1 MSHDLKKFKFL
12 KKIIG
17 SIGYKLVDKKSVK
30 TERLI
35 DNFSLKIE
43 NILQP
48 LINKKKVNK
57 IIQVGANDGKSD
69 DYLFKCFNKDLD
81 AILIEPIEDAFLKL
95 KENYKNFENVIFDN
109 SAIISDE
116 KISYLFKVNEK
127 FLDKYGNHIPAIS
140 SFDKQHLINHGV
152 KNSHIVKEKVNS
164 LTIKDLISKHSIR
177 NLDLFFVD
185 AEGYDGKIVYDL
197 LTQSDLRPII
207 IFEYI
212 HIQNNFF
219 RKLINLFISKNFLYF
234 SIGECIISFPKEK
247 KIEISF

>member
-1 MSHDLKKFKFL
+1 MENKFL
-12 KKIIG
+12 KKIVNFF
-17 SIGYKLVDKKSVK
+17 GYK
-30 TERLI
+30 
-35 DNFSLKIE
+35 
-43 NILQP
+43 
-48 LINKKKVNK
+48 LINKKHIKNNRILSSNSVLK
-57 IIQVGANDGKSD
+57 IDAILKNIFEKHNIKNVLQIGANDGISFDELNYFIKKYKS
-69 DYLFKCFNKDLD
+69 KS
-81 AILIEPIEDAFLKL
+81 ILVEPIQQSFLKL

-116 KISYLFKVNEK
+116 KNSYLFKVNEK
-127 FLDKYGNHIPAIS
+127 FLNKYGNHIPAIS

>member
-1 MSHDLKKFKFL
+1 MENKFL
-12 KKIIG
+12 KKIVNFF
-17 SIGYKLVDKKSVK
+17 GYK
-30 TERLI
+30 
-35 DNFSLKIE
+35 
-43 NILQP
+43 
-48 LINKKKVNK
+48 LINKKHIKNNRILSSNSVLK
-57 IIQVGANDGKSD
+57 IDAILKNIFEKHNIKNVLQIGANDGISFDELNYFIKKYKS
-69 DYLFKCFNKDLD
+69 KS
-81 AILIEPIEDAFLKL
+81 ILVEPIQQIFLKL

-109 SAIISDE
+109 SAIISYE
-116 KISYLFKVNEK
+116 KNSYLFKVNEK

>member
-1 MSHDLKKFKFL
+1 MENKFL
-12 KKIIG
+12 KKIVNLF
-17 SIGYKLVDKKSVK
+17 GYKLIDKKHIKNNRILSPNSV
-30 TERLI
+30 
-35 DNFSLKIE
+35 LKIDTILKNIFE
-43 NILQP
+43 KHNIKNILQ
-48 LINKKKVNK
+48 I
-57 IIQVGANDGKSD
+57 GANDGISFDELNYFIKKYKS
-69 DYLFKCFNKDLD
+69 KS
-81 AILIEPIEDAFLKL
+81 ILVEPIQQIFLKL

-116 KISYLFKVNEK
+116 KNSYLFKVNEK

-219 RKLINLFISKNFLYF
+219 RKLINLFIIKNFLYF

>member
-1 MSHDLKKFKFL
+1 MENKFL
-12 KKIIG
+12 KKIVNFF
-17 SIGYKLVDKKSVK
+17 GYK
-30 TERLI
+30 
-35 DNFSLKIE
+35 
-43 NILQP
+43 
-48 LINKKKVNK
+48 LINKKHIKNNRILSSNSVLK
-57 IIQVGANDGKSD
+57 IDAILKNIFEKHNIKNILQIGANDGISFDELNYFIKKYKS
-69 DYLFKCFNKDLD
+69 KS
-81 AILIEPIEDAFLKL
+81 ILVEPIQQIFLKL

-116 KISYLFKVNEK
+116 KNSYLFKVNEK

>member
-1 MSHDLKKFKFL
+1 MENKFL
-12 KKIIG
+12 KKIVNFF
-17 SIGYKLVDKKSVK
+17 GYK
-30 TERLI
+30 
-35 DNFSLKIE
+35 
-43 NILQP
+43 
-48 LINKKKVNK
+48 LINKKHIKNNRILSSNSVLK
-57 IIQVGANDGKSD
+57 IDAILKNIFEKHNIKNILQIGANDGISFDELNYFIKKYKS
-69 DYLFKCFNKDLD
+69 KS
-81 AILIEPIEDAFLKL
+81 ILVEPIQQIFLKL

-116 KISYLFKVNEK
+116 KNSYLFKVNEK
-127 FLDKYGNHIPAIS
+127 FLNKYGNHIPAIS

>member
-1 MSHDLKKFKFL
+1 MENKFL
-12 KKIIG
+12 KKIVNFF
-17 SIGYKLVDKKSVK
+17 GYK
-30 TERLI
+30 
-35 DNFSLKIE
+35 
-43 NILQP
+43 
-48 LINKKKVNK
+48 LINKKHIKNNRILSSNSVLK
-57 IIQVGANDGKSD
+57 IDAILKNIFEKHNIKNVLQIGANDGISFDELNYYIKKYKS
-69 DYLFKCFNKDLD
+69 KS
-81 AILIEPIEDAFLKL
+81 ILVEPIQQIFLKL

>member
-1 MSHDLKKFKFL
+1 MENKFL
-12 KKIIG
+12 KKIVNFF
-17 SIGYKLVDKKSVK
+17 GYK
-30 TERLI
+30 
-35 DNFSLKIE
+35 
-43 NILQP
+43 
-48 LINKKKVNK
+48 LINKKHIKNNRILSSNSVLK
-57 IIQVGANDGKSD
+57 IDAILKNIFEKHNIKNVLQIGANDGISFDELNYFIKKYKS
-69 DYLFKCFNKDLD
+69 KS
-81 AILIEPIEDAFLKL
+81 ILVEPIQQIFLKL

-212 HIQNNFF
+212 HIQNDFF
-219 RKLINLFISKNFLYF
+219 QKLIDLFTSKNFLYF
-234 SIGECIISFPKEK
+234 CIGECIISFPEEK
-247 KIEISF
+247 KIELSF

>member
-1 MSHDLKKFKFL
+1 MENKFL
-12 KKIIG
+12 KKIVNFF
-17 SIGYKLVDKKSVK
+17 GYK
-30 TERLI
+30 
-35 DNFSLKIE
+35 
-43 NILQP
+43 
-48 LINKKKVNK
+48 LINKKHIKNNRILSSNSVLK
-57 IIQVGANDGKSD
+57 IDTILKNIFEKHNIKNVLQIGANDGISFDELNYFIKKYKS
-69 DYLFKCFNKDLD
+69 KS
-81 AILIEPIEDAFLKL
+81 ILVEPIQQIFLKL

-116 KISYLFKVNEK
+116 KNSYLFKVNEK

>member
-1 MSHDLKKFKFL
+1 MENKFL
-12 KKIIG
+12 KKIVNIF
-17 SIGYKLVDKKSVK
+17 GYK
-30 TERLI
+30 
-35 DNFSLKIE
+35 
-43 NILQP
+43 
-48 LINKKKVNK
+48 LINKKHIKNNRILSSNSVLK
-57 IIQVGANDGKSD
+57 IDAILKNIFEKHNIKNVLQIGANDGISFDELNYFIKKYKS
-69 DYLFKCFNKDLD
+69 KS
-81 AILIEPIEDAFLKL
+81 ILVEPIQQIFLKL

>member
-1 MSHDLKKFKFL
+1 MENKFL
-12 KKIIG
+12 KKIVNFF
-17 SIGYKLVDKKSVK
+17 GYK
-30 TERLI
+30 
-35 DNFSLKIE
+35 
-43 NILQP
+43 
-48 LINKKKVNK
+48 LINKKHIKNNRILSSNSVLK
-57 IIQVGANDGKSD
+57 IDAILKNIFEKHNIKNVLQIGANDGISFDELNYFIKKYKS
-69 DYLFKCFNKDLD
+69 KS
-81 AILIEPIEDAFLKL
+81 ILVEPIQQIFLKL

-116 KISYLFKVNEK
+116 KNSYLFKVNEK

>member
-1 MSHDLKKFKFL
+1 MENKFL
-12 KKIIG
+12 KKIVNFF
-17 SIGYKLVDKKSVK
+17 GYK
-30 TERLI
+30 
-35 DNFSLKIE
+35 
-43 NILQP
+43 
-48 LINKKKVNK
+48 LINKKHIKNNRILSSNSVLK
-57 IIQVGANDGKSD
+57 IDAILKNIFEKHNIKNVLQIGANDGISFDELNYFIKKYKS
-69 DYLFKCFNKDLD
+69 KS
-81 AILIEPIEDAFLKL
+81 ILVEPIQQIFLKL
-95 KENYKNFENVIFDN
+95 KENNKKFENVIFDN

-116 KISYLFKVNEK
+116 KNSYLFKVNEK

>member
-1 MSHDLKKFKFL
+1 MENKFL
-12 KKIIG
+12 KKIVNIF
-17 SIGYKLVDKKSVK
+17 GYK
-30 TERLI
+30 
-35 DNFSLKIE
+35 
-43 NILQP
+43 
-48 LINKKKVNK
+48 LINKKHIKNNRILSSNSVLK
-57 IIQVGANDGKSD
+57 IDAILKNIFEKHNIKNVLQIGANDGISFDELNYFIKKYKS
-69 DYLFKCFNKDLD
+69 KS
-81 AILIEPIEDAFLKL
+81 ILVEPIQQIFLKL

-116 KISYLFKVNEK
+116 KNSYLFKVNEK

>member
-1 MSHDLKKFKFL
+1 MENKFL
-12 KKIIG
+12 KKIVNLF
-17 SIGYKLVDKKSVK
+17 GYKLIDKKHIKNNRILSPNSV
-30 TERLI
+30 
-35 DNFSLKIE
+35 LKIDTILKNIFE
-43 NILQP
+43 KHNIKNILQ
-48 LINKKKVNK
+48 I
-57 IIQVGANDGKSD
+57 GANDGISFDELNYFIKKYKS
-69 DYLFKCFNKDLD
+69 KS
-81 AILIEPIEDAFLKL
+81 ILVEPIQQSFLKL
-95 KENYKNFENVIFDN
+95 KENYKNFENVIFEN

-116 KISYLFKVNEK
+116 KIPYLFKVNEK
-127 FLDKYGNHIPAIS
+127 FLNKYGNHIPAIS
-140 SFDKQHLINHGV
+140 SFDKKHLINHGV

>member
-1 MSHDLKKFKFL
+1 MENKFL
-12 KKIIG
+12 KKIVNLF
-17 SIGYKLVDKKSVK
+17 GYKLIDKKHIKNNRILSPNSV
-30 TERLI
+30 
-35 DNFSLKIE
+35 LKIDTILKNIFE
-43 NILQP
+43 KHNIKNILQ
-48 LINKKKVNK
+48 I
-57 IIQVGANDGKSD
+57 GANDGISFDELNYFIKKYKS
-69 DYLFKCFNKDLD
+69 KS
-81 AILIEPIEDAFLKL
+81 ILVEPIQQIFLKL

-116 KISYLFKVNEK
+116 KNSYLFKVNEK

>member
-1 MSHDLKKFKFL
+1 MENKFL
-12 KKIIG
+12 KKIVNFF
-17 SIGYKLVDKKSVK
+17 GYK
-30 TERLI
+30 
-35 DNFSLKIE
+35 
-43 NILQP
+43 
-48 LINKKKVNK
+48 LINKKHIKNNRILSSNSVLK
-57 IIQVGANDGKSD
+57 IDAILKNIFEKHNIKNILQIGANDGISFDELNYFIKKYKS
-69 DYLFKCFNKDLD
+69 KS
-81 AILIEPIEDAFLKL
+81 ILVEPIQQSFLKL

-116 KISYLFKVNEK
+116 KNSYLFKVNEK